1 MIAEADLA
9 YCLATIRQGSRSFH
23 AASLL
28 LPRRVRDPACALYA
42 FCRHADDVIDAKV
55 DARVAG
61 GAMAPGR
68 VDALAARLD
77 RAYAGRPRNDPVE
90 RAFAALVADHALP
103 RALPDALLEGFAWDE
118 AGRRCASFSDLCAY
132 AARVAASVGAMMS
145 VLMGARD
152 RDALARACDL
162 GVAMQLTNVA
172 RDVGEDAAAGRLY
185 LPLAW
190 LAEAGV
196 DPEAFLAAPR
206 PDPRLATVVGR
217 LLAAARPLY
226 RRGEA
231 GVAALP
237 LACRPGIMAASRIYA
252 GIGRDI
258 AAAGGDSVTRR
269 AGTSAGEKLGLVAV
283 AAARAAVVGLMPRPA
298 ALSGPPLAETAFLV
312 DAVAAAPAP
321 AWGGGRT
328 GAVVSILAQLE
339 AQDRNRRLGTA

>member
-9 YCLATIRQGSRSFH
+9 HCRAAIRQGSRSFH

-28 LPRRVRDPACALYA
+28 LPRRVRDPALALYA
-42 FCRHADDVIDAKV
+42 FCRHADDAV
-55 DARVAG
+55 DDRTAS
-61 GAMAPGR
+61 PGR

-90 RAFAALVADHALP
+90 RAFAALVGDHALP

-118 AGRRCASFSDLCAY
+118 AGRRCHSLSDLRAY
-132 AARVAASVGAMMS
+132 AARVAASVGTMMS
-145 VLMGARD
+145 LLMGARD
-152 RDALARACDL
+152 RNALARACDL

-190 LAEAGV
+190 LDEAGL
-196 DPEAFLAAPR
+196 DPDAFLAAPR
-206 PDPRLATVVGR
+206 PDPRLAAVVHR
-217 LLAAARPLY
+217 LLAVARPLY

-231 GVAALP
+231 GAAALP
-237 LACRPGIMAASRIYA
+237 VACRPGIMAASRIYA

-258 AAAGGDSVTRR
+258 AAAGYDPVTRR
-269 AGTSAGEKLGLVAV
+269 ARTSTAEKIVLVAV
-283 AAARAAVVGLMPRPA
+283 AAARAAAVGVVPRPA
-298 ALSGPPLAETAFLV
+298 ALAAPPLPETAFLV
-312 DAVAAAPAP
+312 DAVATAPAP

-339 AQDRNRRLGTA
+339 ARDRDRRLGTA